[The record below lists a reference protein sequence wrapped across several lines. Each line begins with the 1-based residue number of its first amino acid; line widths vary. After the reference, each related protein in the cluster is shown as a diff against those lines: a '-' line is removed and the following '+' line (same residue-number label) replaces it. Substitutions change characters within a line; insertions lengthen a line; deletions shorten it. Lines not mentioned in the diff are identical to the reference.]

1 MDVQMPVMDGLEATR
16 RIRQDPQLRG
26 TLVIAMTANAGV
38 EDRAR
43 CLQAGMDEFLS
54 KPVVPELLAATIARC
69 LGRSAAPAPDVVA
82 APGAGSGAGAG
93 AVDVEALAASFGGDR
108 EKMRKY
114 AFLFVSSAR
123 EALAEIDAALERGDM
138 AAVGAVAHRVK
149 SSARAVGASGF
160 ASLCEEI
167 EGQAG
172 RPAQA
177 RALAARLRVQLA
189 RVDREIGA
197 RLGAR
202 AQDRQ

>member
-1 MDVQMPVMDGLEATR
+1 QQAGAEVSVAGNGIEALEAMRCRRFDCVLMDVQMPVMDGLEATR
-16 RIRQDPQLRG
+16 RIRQDPQLAG

-69 LGRSAAPAPDVVA
+69 LGRSAAPAPDVLPPPV
-82 APGAGSGAGAG
+82 AGAG
-93 AVDVEALAASFGGDR
+93 AVDFEALAASFGGER
-108 EKMRKY
+108 ERMGKY

-123 EALAEIDAALERGDM
+123 DALAEIDAALERGDM
-138 AAVGAVAHRVK
+138 ARVGAVAHRVK
-149 SSARAVGASGF
+149 SSARAVGAGAF

-167 EGQAG
+167 EAQAG

-177 RALAARLRVQLA
+177 RA
-189 RVDREIGA
+189 
-197 RLGAR
+197 
-202 AQDRQ
+202 